1 MIRSWTFAMVM
12 LLSVIVNGQS
22 YMPMTTPGTRWL
34 NHVIGPFGDHY
45 LYAVDIGSDT
55 LIGGSL
61 YSRVEG
67 FFPGAMRDDG
77 GQVWFYPE
85 DTTQFS
91 WLNTFPILLY
101 DFTLAVG
108 DSFPMPVDPPIW
120 THVIAR
126 DSIML
131 LDGTYRDRIEFAPS
145 PGTFGITSGEW
156 IEGIGDPSFVFIS
169 IWLAW
174 ETLVWLECY
183 GIDLTPLHG
192 YCLYLGTEQ
201 MSADQLSFS
210 LQQQMQDGLVR
221 IEGPWQ
227 DIREVQILSA
237 SGQHIRTFAGPRSL
251 VELSSLPAGLYLLAI
266 RTERS
271 SQVLRAVLSE
281 RY

>member
-12 LLSVIVNGQS
+12 LISVIVNGQS
-22 YMPMTTPGTRWL
+22 YVPMTTPGTRWL
-34 NHVIGPFGDHY
+34 NHVISQFGVHY
-45 LYAVDIGSDT
+45 LQALDIGSDT

-85 DTTQFS
+85 DTTEFS
-91 WLNTFPILLY
+91 SLNVDSFPILLY
-101 DFTLAVG
+101 DFALAVG
-108 DSFPMPVDPPIW
+108 DSFPMPLDPTTW

-131 LDGTYRDRIEFAPS
+131 LDGTYRDRIEFAS
-145 PGTFGITSGEW
+145 NPGTIW
-156 IEGIGDPSFVFIS
+156 IEGIGDPLFVFNS
-169 IWLAW
+169 MWTTW
-174 ETLVWLECY
+174 EVLVWLECY

-201 MSADQLSFS
+201 ISADQLAFT
-210 LQQQMQDGLVR
+210 LQQSMEDGLVR
-221 IEGPWQ
+221 LDGSWQ

-237 SGQHIRTFAGPRSL
+237 SGQHIRTFAGPRSS
-251 VELSSLPAGLYLLAI
+251 VDLSSLPAGRYLLAI

-271 SQVLRAVLSE
+271 SQVLRALLSE